1 MYCDAIAKLGVNL
14 NIDLSSS
21 RLNYKVK
28 PFVAYQPDPEA
39 FAIDAFSLSW
49 ESYILY
55 VFPPFSLVA
64 LFLVLPKIQE
74 EEATGLILVP
84 KWPTQ
89 PWWPTLMRIVIQNPL
104 KLSRRKGLIYQPS
117 QRDLVHLLH
126 PKLVLLL
133 SCIQEQ
139 LESKG
144 L

>member
-1 MYCDAIAKLGVNL
+1 MYCDAIAKLGVNP
-14 NIDLSSS
+14 NIDLVSS

-49 ESYILY
+49 ESCLFY

-64 LFLVLPKIQE
+64 LVLPKIQE
-74 EEATGLILVP
+74 EEAPGLILVP

-89 PWWPTLMRIVIQNPL
+89 PWWPTLMRTVIQNPL
-104 KLSRRKGLIYQPS
+104 KLPRRKVLIYQPS
-117 QRDLVHLLH
+117 QPDLVHPLH

-139 LESKG
+139 LESKE